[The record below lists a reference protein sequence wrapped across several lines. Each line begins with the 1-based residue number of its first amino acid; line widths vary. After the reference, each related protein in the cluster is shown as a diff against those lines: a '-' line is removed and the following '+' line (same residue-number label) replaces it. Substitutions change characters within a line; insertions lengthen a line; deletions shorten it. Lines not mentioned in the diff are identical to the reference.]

1 MATEETSDIERDGHS
16 SSKYKNTSEN
26 KKKVAAKQDR
36 DCLCGMKVVITGGCG
51 FLGLHLARLLYQ
63 KVQDIHIMLFD
74 KSPADEAAM
83 NFITNGV
90 PNGDRVSYGGRHN
103 DIMIL
108 EHLNAAFQD
117 ADVVFHCA
125 AITSSCAK
133 IDFNKKMQRVNV
145 EGTANVVKAC
155 QRQGVRALVFTGDL
169 AQVLRSGLCVQ
180 EGITEDVIVRDHEEL
195 VMDHFGRSKT
205 EAERK
210 VLQANGFKTTLY
222 TCSIRCPPLYG
233 ENDTTFLPNAFWAAE
248 KFYKYFPLIGH
259 PSVKMTAMYV
269 ENAAWGHICAAKKLL
284 DENARLRVGG
294 QFYYVTDDTPSES
307 YSDFFKRFLS
317 SLGYRTLPIR
327 LPVLLLTCFTYL
339 MVVLIVFLVAVFQYK
354 SLGRA
359 LNYRRQLKM
368 LSTSHTVS
376 REKARTELD
385 YEPHVPFDEA
395 FKQSSRWYLFNIGML
410 LARI

>member
-1 MATEETSDIERDGHS
+1 MAQESESGVIMTSRLRDIKRRSVS
-16 SSKYKNTSEN
+16 SE
-26 KKKVAAKQDR
+26 
-36 DCLCGMKVVITGGCG
+36 GMKWHNYNVVITGGCG

-63 KVQDIHIMLFD
+63 KVQGIHIMLFD

-83 NFITNGV
+83 NFITNGGY
-90 PNGDRVSYGGRHN
+90 NEDRVSYSGRHN
-103 DIMIL
+103 DITIP

-125 AITSSCAK
+125 AIASSCAK

-195 VMDHFGRSKT
+195 VMDHFGHSKT

-248 KFYKYFPLIGH
+248 RFCKHFPLVGH

-269 ENAAWGHICAAKKLL
+269 ENAAWGHICAANKLL

-307 YSDFFKRFLS
+307 YSDFFKRFLKY
-317 SLGYRTLPIR
+317 LGYNVLPIR

-339 MVVLIVFLVAVFQYK
+339 MVVLIVFLMAFFRYK
-354 SLGRA
+354 SPSRVF
-359 LNYRRQLKM
+359 NYRRQLKM

-376 REKARTELD
+376 RERARTELD
-385 YEPHVPFDEA
+385 YEPHVQFDEA
-395 FKQSSRWYLFNIGML
+395 FRKSSRWYNFNIGML
-410 LARI
+410 LDII

>member
-1 MATEETSDIERDGHS
+1 MSDTEERDGHS
-16 SSKYKNTSEN
+16 SSKYKSTSEN
-26 KKKVAAKQDR
+26 KKKVAATRDR

-63 KVQDIHIMLFD
+63 KIRDVHIMLFD
-74 KSPADEAAM
+74 KNPADEAAM

-90 PNGDRVSYGGRHN
+90 SNGERVSYGGRHN

-117 ADVVFHCA
+117 ADIVFHCA
-125 AITSSCAK
+125 AITSSSAK

-145 EGTANVVKAC
+145 EGTANVIKAC
-155 QRQGVRALVFTGDL
+155 QKQGVRALVFTGDL
-169 AQVLRSGLCVQ
+169 AQVLRSGLFIQ

-195 VMDHFGRSKT
+195 VMDCFGRSKN

-210 VLQANGFKTTLY
+210 VLQANGFNTTLY

-248 KFYKYFPLIGH
+248 RFWKYFPLVGH

-269 ENAAWGHICAAKKLL
+269 ENAAWGHVCAAKKLL
-284 DENARLRVGG
+284 DKNTKLKVGG

-307 YSDFFKRFLS
+307 YSDFFKRFLRY
-317 SLGYRTLPIR
+317 LDYRVLPIR

-339 MVVLIVFLVAVFQYK
+339 MVVLTVFLMAIFQYK
-354 SLGRA
+354 SLGRV
-359 LNYRRQLKM
+359 LNYRRQLQM

-385 YEPHVPFDEA
+385 YEPHVAFDEA
-395 FKQSSRWYLFNIGML
+395 FRQSSQWYLFNIRML
-410 LARI
+410 LERI